1 MKFNSQNFVNACA
14 TVLLLTAAVAGAQVR
29 SATITG
35 TATDSSGAVI
45 VDADVIARDESTNV
59 EYTGKT
65 TQTGQYTIPYLAA
78 GTYTVIVNKSGF
90 RKYTATGVHLGAS
103 QIVKVDG
110 ILSVGTATEQIDI
123 QASTVQLQSESS
135 TITAA
140 ISAQVIDAIPN
151 VTQNPLYYATL
162 QNGVQPRNQTAN
174 SQTLNS
180 FGIGVAGRS
189 QYSSIGVNGGRA
201 FENDIQLDGL
211 PITGA
216 GFNEAA
222 IIPNQE
228 GIQEVRVISNN
239 FTADYG
245 RGMSVMAINTKS
257 GGNQF
262 HGQASYMIRNEAL
275 NANTPGNKMQ
285 GIRRPAFKVN
295 DFGGGLSGPI
305 IKNKLFFSSSYHF
318 LRFNQG
324 QTYLQTVPTALE
336 RVGNFSQT
344 LQQDASGRPVP
355 AQLFDPYHVTQIGTN
370 LYERAQIPNAIIPN
384 PNPVALLMYT
394 FYPVPNRT
402 PDDVYNTNNY
412 TSTVANSVRRHTL
425 SNRVD
430 YKLGKHSIYG
440 SGGLDF
446 GTIQQPRA
454 FGTAPFNNAPTTTK
468 DNNYYAQIGDTIIVR
483 PTLYV
488 DVRYGATRINT
499 INVAGNQSGFTQYA
513 DFGIAPAT
521 QALFAVMG
529 SAPVVN
535 PGANSFSTQTGG
547 GSNWSALASGQF
559 ANKREYQIAHAVNG
573 SVTKVAGNWT
583 YKAGAEYRVML
594 ANYTDFEE
602 GSANIGG
609 CCASD
614 PGGNYSFKYVTAS
627 GGSAPNNTSPQV
639 SGINGATML
648 LGQGVWFVRPGA
660 NLKPSYAA
668 KYFAVYSQ
676 NDWKVKPNLTI
687 NLGLRWDVQPGLT
700 ERYNRMTAVD
710 LTKKNP
716 FGSMGVFAFPSVN
729 GYSRNLWDTE
739 YHDFQPRVGFAYQPL
754 AGTVIR
760 GGFGI
765 TYMPSNTGY
774 FSSSNDYGGA
784 PFAAGNQALP
794 YGNNPNGVPVTR
806 LSDAAPLVAAVG
818 ANQAA
823 PQIYGTSTT
832 YFDRHLKNQVAKQAN
847 VFVEQAFG
855 KGDQW
860 IMSLGWSGSFS
871 NNLTT
876 RSQPFQNL
884 QSVDPTVL
892 GTWKSQYVASNG
904 ATNPANVLVS
914 NPYQTGSSLIPFQG
928 ALSART
934 IQQQIPYMPYPLLWG
949 ASLDGSRG
957 YASYNSLQARLAH
970 SFTSGLNLQLNYTWS
985 KELDYVTT
993 PIEDGQGVNSGGTVG
1008 TPDIINNGL
1017 NRNYGL
1023 ADVPHR
1029 FVATVVYN
1037 SPFGKNGKHAFS
1049 NPIGRFL
1056 LGDWSLGSVVSL
1068 QGGMPVV
1075 VNMANSG
1082 SLTSRVNRV
1091 AGQPIQVPTALQ
1103 RRYDGKTTVTLPC
1116 GKTVTPGK
1124 YQLLKYNACAFS
1136 GRTLTTANGSIVPDI
1151 YWIGNHS
1158 QTSGDMRGLARYNVD
1173 FSLRR
1178 AFPIYERYRID
1189 VSAEVSNLLNNAQYN
1204 GTFVGALGSPNL
1216 VNNSANGFIP
1226 GLGTSSTFGTL
1237 NVNSFDA
1244 RQIQMHAR
1252 FIF

>member
-1 MKFNSQNFVNACA
+1 MNVNWKKYLTLWA
-14 TVLLLTAAVAGAQVR
+14 VLLVWVAQAAYAQVR
-29 SATITG
+29 SGTITG
-35 TATDSSGAVI
+35 TITDSTGAV
-45 VDADVIARDESTNV
+45 VVEANVTAKDEATNV
-59 EYTGKT
+59 EYAGKT
-65 TQTGQYTIPYLAA
+65 TQAGQYTIPYLAA
-78 GTYTVIVNKSGF
+78 GTYTVTASKAGF
-90 RKYTATGVHLGAS
+90 QKYSATGVRLSVA
-103 QIVKVDG
+103 QTVKVDG
-110 ILSVGTATEQIDI
+110 RLSVGMATQQVDV
-123 QASTVQLQSESS
+123 QASGVQLQSESS

-140 ISAQVIDAIPN
+140 IGAEVIDAIPN

-180 FGIGVAGRS
+180 FGIGVAGRA

-211 PITGA
+211 PITGN

-222 IIPNQE
+222 VIPNQE

-245 RGMSVMAINTKS
+245 RGMSVMAISTKS

-275 NANTPGNKMQ
+275 NANTPGNKAQ

-295 DFGGGLSGPI
+295 DFGGALSGPI
-305 IKNKLFFSSSYHF
+305 LRNRLFFSSSYHF

-336 RVGNFSQT
+336 RVGNYSQT
-344 LQQDASGRPVP
+344 LTQDASGRPVP
-355 AQLFDPYHVTQIGTN
+355 VQLYDPYNVTQIGSD
-370 LYERAQIPNAIIPN
+370 LYERAQIPNATILN
-384 PNPVALLMYT
+384 PNSAALLMYS
-394 FYPVPNRT
+394 FYPLPDRT
-402 PDDVYNTNNY
+402 PDDVYNTNNF
-412 TSTVANSVRRHTL
+412 TSTVVNTVRRQTL
-425 SNRVD
+425 GSRID
-430 YKLGKHSIYG
+430 YKLGKHSFYT
-440 SGGLDF
+440 SGGYDF
-446 GTIQQPRA
+446 GKIQQPRA
-454 FGTAPFNNAPTTTK
+454 FGTAPFNNAPTTTQ
-468 DNNYYAQIGDTIIVR
+468 DNNFYAQLGDTIVLR

-488 DVRYGATRINT
+488 DVRYGVTRINT
-499 INVAGNQSGFTQYA
+499 LNVAGNQSGFTDYSN
-513 DFGIAPAT
+513 FGIAPET

-535 PGANSFSTQTGG
+535 PNGFSGGTGG
-547 GSNWSALASGQF
+547 GSNWTALSSGQF
-559 ANKREYQIAHAVNG
+559 ANKRESQIAHAFNG

-602 GSANIGG
+602 GSANLGG
-609 CCASD
+609 CCAAD

-627 GGSAPNNTSPQV
+627 GGSAPNNTSPV
-639 SGINGATML
+639 LAGVNSAAPL

-660 NLKPSYAA
+660 NLKPAYAA
-668 KYFAVYSQ
+668 KYFAIYTQ
-676 NDWKVKPNLTI
+676 NDWKVKSNLTV

-700 ERYNRMTAVD
+700 ERYNRMTAID
-710 LTKKNP
+710 FTKKNP
-716 FGSMGVFAFPSVN
+716 FGSMGVFAFPGRN

-739 YHDFQPRVGFAYQPL
+739 YHDFQPRVGFAYQVYQ
-754 AGTVIR
+754 GTVVR

-765 TYMPSNTGY
+765 TYLPSNSGY

-784 PFAAGNQALP
+784 PFAGGNQALP
-794 YGNNPNGVPVTR
+794 FGSNPNGVPVTN
-806 LSDAAPLVAAVG
+806 LTDPAPLVAAVG
-818 ANQAA
+818 ANQSA
-823 PQIYGTSTT
+823 PQIYGTQTT
-832 YFDRHLKNQVAKQAN
+832 YFDRHLKNQVAKQGN
-847 VFVEQAFG
+847 MFVEQAFG
-855 KGDQW
+855 KDGQW
-860 IMSLGWSGSFS
+860 IMSLGWSGAFS

-876 RSQPFQNL
+876 RGQPFQNL
-884 QSVDPTVL
+884 QTIDQGLL
-892 GTWKSQYVASNG
+892 GTWHDQYVASNG
-904 ATNPANVLVS
+904 TTNPANVQVS
-914 NPYQTGSSLIPFQG
+914 NPYQTGSTLIPFQG
-928 ALSART
+928 GLSART
-934 IQQQIPYMPYPLLWG
+934 IQQQIPHMPYPLLWG
-949 ASLDGSRG
+949 ATLDGSRG
-957 YASYNSLQARLAH
+957 YASYNSLQARLSH
-970 SFTSGLNLQLNYTWS
+970 NFSSGLNLLMNYTWS

-1008 TPDIINNGL
+1008 TPDLIHNSL

-1037 SPFGKNGKHAFS
+1037 SPFGKNGKHALE
-1049 NPIGRFL
+1049 NPVARYV

-1068 QGGMPVV
+1068 QDGMPVV
-1075 VNMANSG
+1075 VSMSNGA
-1082 SLTSRVNRV
+1082 LTSRVDRIP
-1091 AGQPIQVPTALQ
+1091 GMPIQVPDALQ
-1103 RRYDGKTTVTLPC
+1103 HRYDGKTTVTLPC

-1136 GRTLTTANGSIVPDI
+1136 GRTIRTPNGSIVPDI
-1151 YWIGNHS
+1151 YWIGNHA
-1158 QTSGDMRGLARYNVD
+1158 QTSGDMRGQSRYNVD

-1178 AFPIYERYRID
+1178 AFPIRERYRIE

-1204 GTFVGALGSPNL
+1204 GTYVGSLGSTNL
-1216 VNNSANGFIP
+1216 TNNPSGGLIP

-1237 NVNSFDA
+1237 NLNSFDA

-1252 FIF
+1252 LSF

>member
-1 MKFNSQNFVNACA
+1 MNFDWQKYVACLII
-14 TVLLLTAAVAGAQVR
+14 LLGCIVQTASAQVR

-35 TATDSSGAVI
+35 TVTDSTGALV
-45 VDADVIARDESTNV
+45 VDADVIARDEGTNV
-59 EYTGKT
+59 EYNGKT
-65 TQTGQYTIPYLAA
+65 TQTGQYTIPYLAS
-78 GTYTVIVNKSGF
+78 GTYTVIVSKNGF
-90 RKYTATGVHLGAS
+90 QRFSATGVRLGSA
-103 QIVKVDG
+103 QTIKVDG
-110 ILSVGTATEQIDI
+110 TLSVGAATAQVEV
-123 QASTVQLQSESS
+123 QASEVQLQSESS

-140 ISAQVIDAIPN
+140 VSAQVIDAIPN

-180 FGIGVAGRS
+180 FGIGVAGRA

-201 FENDIQLDGL
+201 YENDIQLDGL
-211 PITGA
+211 PITGN

-222 IIPNQE
+222 IIP
-228 GIQEVRVISNN
+228 IQAGLHEVRVISNN

-295 DFGGGLSGPI
+295 DFGGGFSGPI
-305 IKNKLFFSSSYHF
+305 LKNKLFFSSSYHY

-344 LQQDASGRPVP
+344 FQQDASGRPVA
-355 AQLFDPYHVTQIGTN
+355 AQIYNPYSVTQLGTN
-370 LYERAQIPNAIIPN
+370 LYERALIPNATIVN
-384 PNPVALLMYT
+384 PNPAALLMYG
-394 FYPVPNRT
+394 FYPLPNRT
-402 PDDVYNTNNY
+402 PDDVYNTNNF
-412 TSTVANSVRRHTL
+412 TSTKVNTVRRQTL
-425 SNRVD
+425 STRID
-430 YKLGKHSIYG
+430 YKLGKHSIYS
-440 SGGLDF
+440 SGGYDF
-446 GTIQQPRA
+446 GTIAQPRA
-454 FGTAPFNNAPTTTK
+454 FGTAPFNDAPASTQ
-468 DNNYYAQIGDTIIVR
+468 DNNYYAQLGDTIVIR

-488 DVRYGATRINT
+488 DVRYGVTRISTYNL
-499 INVAGNQSGFTQYA
+499 AGNQSGFTQYA

-529 SAPVVN
+529 SAPVVAPN
-535 PGANSFSTQTGG
+535 GFSGGTGG
-547 GSNWSALASGQF
+547 GSNWSGLSSGQF
-559 ANKREYQIAHAVNG
+559 ANKRESQIAHAFNG
-573 SVTKVAGNWT
+573 SVTKVSGNWT
-583 YKAGAEYRVML
+583 YKAGSEYRVML
-594 ANYTDFEE
+594 ANSTDFEE

-609 CCASD
+609 CCAAD
-614 PGGNYSFKYVTAS
+614 PGGNYSFRYVTAS
-627 GGSAPNNTSPQV
+627 GASAPNNTSPAFN
-639 SGINGATML
+639 GINAAAML

-660 NLKPSYAA
+660 NLKPAYAA

-676 NDWKVKPNLTI
+676 NDWKVRPNLTL
-687 NLGLRWDVQPGLT
+687 NLGLRWDIQPGLT
-700 ERYNRMTAVD
+700 ERYNRMTAID
-710 LTKKNP
+710 LTQKNP
-716 FGSMGVFAFPSVN
+716 FGSMGVFAFPGVN
-729 GYSRNLWDTE
+729 GYSRGLWDTE
-739 YHDFQPRVGFAYQPL
+739 YHDFQPRVGFAYQPH

-765 TYMPSNTGY
+765 TYLPSNSGY

-784 PFAAGNQALP
+784 PFAPGNQALP
-794 YGNNPNGVPVTR
+794 YGSTPNGVPVTR
-806 LSDAAPLVAAVG
+806 LSDAAPIVAAVG
-818 ANQAA
+818 ANQSA

-847 VFVEQAFG
+847 FFVEQAFG
-855 KGDQW
+855 KNDSW
-860 IMSLGWSGSFS
+860 IMSLGWSASFS

-884 QSVDPTVL
+884 QSVDPSVL
-892 GTWKSQYVASNG
+892 STWKNQYIASNG
-904 ATNPANVLVS
+904 TTNPANVQVP
-914 NPYQTGSSLIPFQG
+914 NPYQTGSTLIPFQG
-928 ALSART
+928 SLSART
-934 IQQQIPYMPYPLLWG
+934 IQQQIPYYPYPLLSG
-949 ASLDGSRG
+949 ATIDGSRG
-957 YASYNSLQARLAH
+957 YASYNALQARLSH
-970 SFTSGLNLQLNYTWS
+970 SFSSGLNIQANYTWS

-1008 TPDIINNGL
+1008 TPDLINNSL

-1023 ADVPHR
+1023 ADVPNR
-1029 FVATVVYN
+1029 FVATIVYT
-1037 SPFGKNGKHAFS
+1037 SPFGKNGKHAFA
-1049 NPIGRFL
+1049 NPVGRAL
-1056 LGDWSLGSVVSL
+1056 LGDWSLGSVISL

-1075 VNMANSG
+1075 VSMANNG
-1082 SLTSRVNRV
+1082 SLTSRVDRIP
-1091 AGQPIQVPTALQ
+1091 GQPIQVPTGLQ
-1103 RRYDGKTTVTLPC
+1103 KRYDGKTTVTLPC

-1124 YQLLKYNACAFS
+1124 YQLLKYNACAFT
-1136 GRTLTTANGSIVPDI
+1136 GRTLTTPNGSIVPDI

-1158 QTSGDMRGLARYNVD
+1158 QTNGDMRGQARYNMD

-1178 AFPIYERYRID
+1178 AFPVYERYRID

-1204 GTFVGALGSPNL
+1204 GAYVGALGAPNL
-1216 VNNSANGFIP
+1216 VNNPGNGLVP

>member
-1 MKFNSQNFVNACA
+1 MKFRWNKFVNIWA
-14 TVLLLTAAVAGAQVR
+14 VLLLLTAAVAGAQVR

-45 VDADVIARDESTNV
+45 PDADVTVVDESTNV
-59 EYTGKT
+59 AYTGKT
-65 TQTGQYTIPYLAA
+65 TQAGQYAIPYLAA
-78 GTYTVIVNKSGF
+78 GTYTVTVDKAGF
-90 RKYTATGVHLGAS
+90 QKYTATGVQLAAS
-103 QIVKVDG
+103 QTIKVDG
-110 ILSVGTATEQIDI
+110 TLSVGAATQQVDV
-123 QASTVQLQSESS
+123 QTSTIQLQSESS

-140 ISAQVIDAIPN
+140 IDAKVIDAIPN
-151 VTQNPLYYATL
+151 ITQNPLYYATL

-180 FGIGVAGRS
+180 FGIGVAGRA

-201 FENDIQLDGL
+201 FENDILLDGL

-222 IIPNQE
+222 IVPNQE

-295 DFGGGLSGPI
+295 DFGGGISGPFLR
-305 IKNKLFFSSSYHF
+305 NKLFFSSSYHY

-324 QTYLQTVPTALE
+324 QTFLQTVPTALE

-344 LQQDASGRPVP
+344 LQQDASGKPVP
-355 AQLFDPYHVTQIGTN
+355 AQIYDPYNVTQLASN
-370 LYERAQIPNAIIPN
+370 LYERALIPNAIITN
-384 PNPVALLMYT
+384 PNPSALLMYS
-394 FYPVPNRT
+394 FYPAPNRT
-402 PDDVYNTNNY
+402 PDDVYNANNF
-412 TSTVANSVRRHTL
+412 TSTKVNSVRKQTL

-430 YKLGKHSIYG
+430 YKVGKHSIYG
-440 SGGLDF
+440 SGGFDF
-446 GTIQQPRA
+446 GSIQQPRA

-468 DNNYYAQIGDTIIVR
+468 DNNYYGQIGDTITVR

-488 DVRYGATRINT
+488 DVRYGITRINT
-499 INVAGNQSGFTQYA
+499 INVAGNQSGFTQYG
-513 DFGIAPAT
+513 DFGIAAAT
-521 QALFAVMG
+521 QSLFAVMG

-535 PGANSFSTQTGG
+535 PNGFSGGSGG
-547 GSNWSALASGQF
+547 GSNWSSLSSGQF
-559 ANKREYQIAHAVNG
+559 ANKREHQIAHTING
-573 SVTKVAGNWT
+573 SVTKIAGKWT
-583 YKAGAEYRVML
+583 YRAGAEYRVML

-609 CCASD
+609 CCSGD
-614 PGGNYSFKYVTAS
+614 PGGNYSFRYVTAS
-627 GGSAPNNTSPQV
+627 GASASNNSSPELKGV
-639 SGINGATML
+639 NAAAML
-648 LGQGVWFVRPGA
+648 LGQGAWFVRPGA
-660 NLKPSYAA
+660 NLKPAYTA

-676 NDWKVKPNLTI
+676 NDWKVKSNLTI

-700 ERYNRMTAVD
+700 ERYNRMTAID

-716 FGSMGVFAFPSVN
+716 FGSMGVFAFPGVN

-754 AGTVIR
+754 QNTVVR

-765 TYMPSNTGY
+765 TYLPSNTGY

-794 YGNNPNGVPVTR
+794 FGSTPNGVPVTR
-806 LSDAAPLVAAVG
+806 LTDPLPIVAAVG

-847 VFVEQAFG
+847 VFLEQAFG
-855 KGDQW
+855 TGQTW
-860 IMSLGWSGSFS
+860 IMSLGWSGAFS

-876 RSQPFQNL
+876 RGQPFQSL
-884 QSVDPTVL
+884 QSIDPAIL
-892 GTWKSQYVASNG
+892 STWKAQYVASNG
-904 ATNPANVLVS
+904 QTNPATVQVS
-914 NPYQTGSSLIPFQG
+914 NPYQGSGSLTPFQG
-928 ALSART
+928 ALSGRT
-934 IQQQIPYMPYPLLWG
+934 LAQQIPYTPYPLLTG
-949 ASLDGSRG
+949 ATLDSSRG
-957 YASYNSLQARLAH
+957 YASYNSLQASLSH
-970 SFTSGLNLQLNYTWS
+970 SFSSGFNLRLNYTWS

-1008 TPDIINNGL
+1008 TPDLINNSL

-1029 FVATVVYN
+1029 FVATIVYG
-1037 SPFGKNGKHAFS
+1037 SPFGKNGKYAIS
-1049 NPIGRFL
+1049 NPIGRFA

-1075 VNMANSG
+1075 VSMGNNA
-1082 SLTSRVNRV
+1082 LTSRVDRV
-1091 AGQPIQVPTALQ
+1091 AGQPIQVPKAMQ

-1136 GRTLTTANGSIVPDI
+1136 GRTIATPNGSIVPDI
-1151 YWIGNHS
+1151 FWIGNHS
-1158 QTSGDMRGLARYNVD
+1158 QTSGDMRGPARYNVD

-1178 AFPIYERYRID
+1178 AFPVYDRYRVE
-1189 VSAEVSNLLNNAQYN
+1189 VSAEVSNLLNNAQFN
-1204 GTFVGALGSPNL
+1204 GSIVGALGNTNL
-1216 VNNSANGFIP
+1216 TNNPSGGLIP

>member
-1 MKFNSQNFVNACA
+1 MKFDWRKYVSMSV
-14 TVLLLTAAVAGAQVR
+14 VLLLAAAGTVCAQVR
-29 SATITG
+29 SGTITG
-35 TATDSSGAVI
+35 TITDSTGAIV
-45 VDADVIARDESTNV
+45 VDADVTAQDEATNV
-59 EYTGKT
+59 TYTGKT
-65 TQTGQYTIPYLAA
+65 TQAGQYTIPYLAA
-78 GTYTVIVNKSGF
+78 GTYTVTATKSGF
-90 RKYTATGVHLGAS
+90 QKYSATGVRLSVA
-103 QIVKVDG
+103 QTVKVDG
-110 ILSVGTATEQIDI
+110 TLSVGTATQQIDV
-123 QASTVQLQSESS
+123 QASGVQLQTESS
-135 TITAA
+135 TIS
-140 ISAQVIDAIPN
+140 SAVSAEVIDAIPN
-151 VTQNPLYYATL
+151 ITQNPLYYTTL
-162 QNGVQPRNQTAN
+162 QNGVQPRTQTSN
-174 SQTLNS
+174 SQSLNS
-180 FGIGVAGRS
+180 FGIGVAGRA

-211 PITGA
+211 PITGN

-222 IIPNQE
+222 VIPNQE
-228 GIQEVRVISNN
+228 GIQEVRIISNN

-245 RGMSVMAINTKS
+245 RGMSVMAISTKS

-275 NANTPGNKMQ
+275 NANTPGNKAQ

-305 IKNKLFFSSSYHF
+305 LRNRLFFSSSYHF

-336 RVGNFSQT
+336 RIGNFSQT
-344 LQQDASGRPVP
+344 FTQDASGKPVP
-355 AQLFDPYHVTQIGTN
+355 VQIYDPYNVTQIAPD
-370 LYERAQIPNAIIPN
+370 LYERALIPNAIIPN
-384 PNPVALLMYT
+384 PNPAALLMYS
-394 FYPVPNRT
+394 FYPLPNRT
-402 PDDVYNTNNY
+402 PDDVYNLNNY
-412 TSTVANSVRRHTL
+412 TSTAINTVRRQTL
-425 SNRVD
+425 SSRID
-430 YKLGKHSIYG
+430 YKLGNHSLYS
-440 SGGLDF
+440 SGGYDF
-446 GTIQQPRA
+446 GKIAQPRA
-454 FGTAPFNNAPTTTK
+454 FGTAPFNNAPSTTQ
-468 DNNYYAQIGDTIIVR
+468 DHNYYAQIGDTIVVR

-488 DVRYGATRINT
+488 DVRYGVTRIST
-499 INVAGNQSGFTQYA
+499 LNVAGNQSGFTQYN
-513 DFGIAPAT
+513 DFGIAPET

-535 PGANSFSTQTGG
+535 PSGFGGGTGG
-547 GSNWSALASGQF
+547 GSNWSALSSGQF
-559 ANKREYQIAHAVNG
+559 ANKRESQIAHAING

-609 CCASD
+609 CCAAD
-614 PGGNYSFKYVTAS
+614 PGGNYSFRYVTAS
-627 GGSAPNNTSPQV
+627 GGSAPNNTSPV
-639 SGINGATML
+639 LAGVKSAAML

-660 NLKPSYAA
+660 NLKPAYTA
-668 KYFAVYSQ
+668 KYFAVYTQ

-687 NLGLRWDVQPGLT
+687 NLGLRWDVQPGVT

-716 FGSMGVFAFPSVN
+716 FGSMGVFAFPGVN

-739 YHDFQPRVGFAYQPL
+739 YHDFQPRVGFAYQVYP
-754 AGTVIR
+754 GTVVR

-765 TYMPSNTGY
+765 TYLPSNSGY

-794 YGNNPNGVPVTR
+794 YGANPSGVPVTR
-806 LSDAAPLVAAVG
+806 LTDPAPLVAAVG
-818 ANQAA
+818 ANQSA
-823 PQIYGTSTT
+823 PQIYGTQTT
-832 YFDRHLKNQVAKQAN
+832 YFDRHLKNQVAKQGN
-847 VFVEQAFG
+847 IFVEQAFG
-855 KGDQW
+855 KDAQW

-884 QSVDPTVL
+884 QTIDPAVL
-892 GTWKSQYVASNG
+892 GNWHSQYVASNG
-904 ATNPANVLVS
+904 QTDPSTVQVQ

-928 ALSART
+928 GLSSRT

-957 YASYNSLQARLAH
+957 YASYNSLQARITHAF
-970 SFTSGLNLQLNYTWS
+970 SSGLNLSANYTWS

-993 PIEDGQGVNSGGTVG
+993 PIEDGQGVNAGGTIG
-1008 TPDIINNGL
+1008 TPDLINNRL

-1037 SPFGKNGKHAFS
+1037 SPFGKNGKHALE
-1049 NPIGRFL
+1049 NPVARFA

-1068 QGGMPVV
+1068 QGGMPITVSM
-1075 VNMANSG
+1075 NGKA
-1082 SLTSRVNRV
+1082 LTSRVDRV
-1091 AGQPIQVPTALQ
+1091 SGVPIQVPTALQ
-1103 RRYDGKTTVTLPC
+1103 KRYDGKTTVTLPC

-1136 GRTLTTANGSIVPDI
+1136 GRTITTPNGSVVPDI
-1151 YWIGNHS
+1151 YWIGNHA

-1178 AFPIYERYRID
+1178 AFPIRERYRIEI
-1189 VSAEVSNLLNNAQYN
+1189 SAEVTNLLNNAQWSNSGN
-1204 GTFVGALGSPNL
+1204 GSTGNLGSTNL
-1216 VNNSANGFIP
+1216 TNDAANGLIP
-1226 GLGTSSTFGTL
+1226 GLGTSATFGTINL
-1237 NVNSFDA
+1237 NSFDA

-1252 FIF
+1252 FAF

>member
-1 MKFNSQNFVNACA
+1 MNVSWKKYVTFWLI
-14 TVLLLTAAVAGAQVR
+14 LLVWLTQAAYAQVR
-29 SATITG
+29 SGSITG
-35 TATDSSGAVI
+35 TITDSTGAV
-45 VDADVIARDESTNV
+45 VVEADVTAKDEATNV
-59 EYTGKT
+59 EYAGKT
-65 TQTGQYTIPYLAA
+65 TQAGQYTIPYLAA
-78 GTYTVIVNKSGF
+78 GTYTVTATKAGF
-90 RKYTATGVHLGAS
+90 QKYSATGVHLSVA
-103 QIVKVDG
+103 QTVKVDG
-110 ILSVGTATEQIDI
+110 TLSVGAATQQVDV
-123 QASTVQLQSESS
+123 QASGVQLQSESS

-140 ISAQVIDAIPN
+140 IGAEVIDAIPN

-180 FGIGVAGRS
+180 FGIGVAGRA

-211 PITGA
+211 PITGN

-222 IIPNQE
+222 VIPNQE

-245 RGMSVMAINTKS
+245 RGMSVMAISTKS

-275 NANTPGNKMQ
+275 NANTPGNKAQ

-295 DFGGGLSGPI
+295 DFGGALSGPVLR
-305 IKNKLFFSSSYHF
+305 NRLFFSSSYHF

-336 RVGNFSQT
+336 RVGNYSQT
-344 LQQDASGRPVP
+344 LTQDASGRPVP
-355 AQLFDPYHVTQIGTN
+355 VQIYDPYNVTQIGSD

-384 PNPVALLMYT
+384 PNPDALLMYS
-394 FYPVPNRT
+394 FYPLPNRT
-402 PDDVYNTNNY
+402 PDDVYNTNNF
-412 TSTVANSVRRHTL
+412 TSTVVNTVRRQTL
-425 SNRVD
+425 GSRVD
-430 YKLGKHSIYG
+430 FKLGKHSLYS
-440 SGGLDF
+440 SGGYDI
-446 GTIQQPRA
+446 GKIQQPRA
-454 FGTAPFNNAPTTTK
+454 FGTAPFNNAPSTTQ
-468 DNNYYAQIGDTIIVR
+468 DNNFYAQLGDTIVVR

-488 DVRYGATRINT
+488 DVRYGLTRIKT
-499 INVAGNQSGFTQYA
+499 LNVAGNQSGFTNYNG
-513 DFGIAPAT
+513 FGIAPET
-521 QALFAVMG
+521 QALFALMG

-535 PGANSFSTQTGG
+535 PNGFSGGTGG
-547 GSNWSALASGQF
+547 GSNWTSLSSGQF
-559 ANKREYQIAHAVNG
+559 ANKRESQIAHAFNG

-609 CCASD
+609 CCAGD

-627 GGSAPNNTSPQV
+627 GGSAPNNTSPV
-639 SGINGATML
+639 LAGVKSAAML
-648 LGQGVWFVRPGA
+648 LGQGTWFVRPGA
-660 NLKPSYAA
+660 NLKPAYAA
-668 KYFAVYSQ
+668 KYFAVYTQ
-676 NDWKVKPNLTI
+676 NDWKVRPNLTV
-687 NLGLRWDVQPGLT
+687 NLGLRWDLQPGLT
-700 ERYNRMTAVD
+700 ERYNRMTAID
-710 LTKKNP
+710 FTKKNP
-716 FGSMGVFAFPSVN
+716 FGSMGVFAFPGVN
-729 GYSRNLWDTE
+729 GYSRNLWNTE
-739 YHDFQPRVGFAYQPL
+739 YHDFQPRVGLAYQVYP
-754 AGTVIR
+754 GTVIR

-765 TYMPSNTGY
+765 TYLPTNSGY

-784 PFAAGNQALP
+784 PFAAGNQSLP
-794 YGNNPNGVPVTR
+794 FGSNPNGVPVTR
-806 LSDAAPLVAAVG
+806 LSDPAPIVAAVG

-823 PQIYGTSTT
+823 PQIYGTGTT
-832 YFDRHLKNQVAKQAN
+832 YFDRHLKNQVAKQGN
-847 VFVEQAFG
+847 LFIEQAFG
-855 KGDQW
+855 KDAQW
-860 IMSLGWSGSFS
+860 IMSLGWSGAFS

-876 RSQPFQNL
+876 RGQPFQNL
-884 QSVDPTVL
+884 QTIDQGLL
-892 GTWKSQYVASNG
+892 GTWHDQYVASNG
-904 ATNPANVLVS
+904 KTNPANIQVP
-914 NPYQTGSSLIPFQG
+914 NPYQTGSTLVPFQG
-928 ALSART
+928 GLAART

-949 ASLDGSRG
+949 ATLDGSRG

-970 SFTSGLNLQLNYTWS
+970 NFSSGLNLQMNYTWS

-1008 TPDIINNGL
+1008 TPDLIHNSL

-1037 SPFGKNGKHAFS
+1037 SPFGKNGKHSLQNSIA
-1049 NPIGRFL
+1049 RYA

-1068 QGGMPVV
+1068 QDGMPVV
-1075 VNMANSG
+1075 VSMSNGA
-1082 SLTSRVNRV
+1082 LTSRVDRV
-1091 AGQPIQVPTALQ
+1091 PGVPIQVPDALQ
-1103 RRYDGKTTVTLPC
+1103 HRYDGKTIVTLPC

-1136 GRTLTTANGSIVPDI
+1136 GRTITTPNGSIVPDI
-1151 YWIGNHS
+1151 YWIGNHA
-1158 QTSGDMRGLARYNVD
+1158 QTSGDMRGQARYNVD

-1178 AFPIYERYRID
+1178 AFPIRERYRIE

-1204 GTFVGALGSPNL
+1204 GAYVGNLGSTNL
-1216 VNNSANGFIP
+1216 TNNPSGGLIP

-1237 NVNSFDA
+1237 NLNSFDA

-1252 FIF
+1252 LSF